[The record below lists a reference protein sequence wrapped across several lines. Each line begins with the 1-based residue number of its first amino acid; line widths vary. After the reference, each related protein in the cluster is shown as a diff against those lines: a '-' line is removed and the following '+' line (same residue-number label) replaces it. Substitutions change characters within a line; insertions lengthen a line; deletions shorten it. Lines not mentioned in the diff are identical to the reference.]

1 MTGAHNYML
10 KTEIE
15 RMMTRLSSSL
25 TTRKTVTLN
34 RGEIVF
40 YKGDVTTHI
49 YLMVAGQATV
59 QNIHSDGN
67 IFHISSITSGS
78 FLGDLE
84 AISGNL
90 INATTVVAQTDCTM
104 LKFSTN
110 DFLKALTLDNEF
122 LLLVSRLLAQK
133 MYHECFHLGDTL
145 YKKGSDKLMLY
156 IIKACKKE
164 QVNFP
169 LIIRKTRQGIASEV
183 GVSVKTINR
192 AIKSL
197 CDQQLINVI
206 NGKINISTQD
216 YQSLLDMANQGN
228 NH

>member
-1 MTGAHNYML
+1 ML

-15 RMMTRLSSSL
+15 RMMTRFPSSL
-25 TTRKTVTLN
+25 ITRKTITLN

-40 YKGDVTTHI
+40 NKGDITTHI
-49 YLMVAGQATV
+49 YLLMTGQVTV
-59 QNIHSDGN
+59 QNVHADGN
-67 IFHISSITSGS
+67 IFHISSITSGA

-104 LKFSTN
+104 LKFPAN

-145 YKKGSDKLMLY
+145 YKKGADKLLLY
-156 IIKACKKE
+156 IIKTCKEE
-164 QVNFP
+164 QAKFP
-169 LIIRKTRQGIASEV
+169 LIIRKTRQSISSEV

-197 CDQQLINVI
+197 CEQQLIKVI

-216 YQSLLDMANQGN
+216 YQSLLDLANQGE